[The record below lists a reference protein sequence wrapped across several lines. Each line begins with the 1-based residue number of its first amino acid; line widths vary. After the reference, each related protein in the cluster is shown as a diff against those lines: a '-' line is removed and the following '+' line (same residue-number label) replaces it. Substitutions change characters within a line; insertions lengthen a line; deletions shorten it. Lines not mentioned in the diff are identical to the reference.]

1 MDLMEVSRR
10 DKFRALFVALGIA
23 LVAVLIAPPV
33 VEAATQNVRVKG
45 KVTVKGGP
53 VKTKASN
60 GNVISSDAIADM
72 GITDV
77 PGTNGAVS
85 VKTFAGGQ
93 GVLGLGDCAAD
104 AQHPLPET
112 VTIPGQHVISA
123 LIITGDDGAVTLTS
137 EAIGA
142 GQVPL
147 SIFKVSANNP
157 NETLALGNGLGV
169 TAPLTF
175 AGSGTDCRFVIL
187 GQGEGVVPG
196 S

>member
-1 MDLMEVSRR
+1 VDLMEVSRR
-10 DKFRALFVALGIA
+10 DKFRALCAALGIA
-23 LVAVLIAPPV
+23 LVAVLVAPPV
-33 VEAATQNVRVKG
+33 VQAATQAVK
-45 KVTVKGGP
+45 VKNA
-53 VKTKASN
+53 VKTKATN
-60 GNVISSDAIADM
+60 GNTIASDAIADM

-104 AQHPLPET
+104 ATHPLPET
-112 VTIPGQHVISA
+112 VTIPGQHTISA

-137 EAIGA
+137 AAIGNN
-142 GQVPL
+142 QVPL
-147 SIFKVSANNP
+147 SIFKVTASNP

-175 AGSGTDCRFVIL
+175 SGSGTDCRFVIL